1 MMVVV
6 VMMTM
11 MMVFTTTVMKTA
23 QMSIFCQLS
32 FQLGDAKSLHGTGK

>member
-6 VMMTM
+6 VMMM
-11 MMVFTTTVMKTA
+11 TA

-32 FQLGDAKSLHGTGK
+32 FQLGDAKSLHGTGG